1 METNDMWMTS
11 VIVGGTVFI
20 AFILIWFIGV
30 YLKKRVRFGSES
42 DQLLAPEPHNPWAE
56 KRQTPRLAVSWHATL
71 TTPQATVSAQLKDVS
86 HGGAFAACN
95 TPLPLNQRFGLAID
109 LPDGQALGL
118 NAVVVWSNSGVPA
131 DKVVNRGMGIRFIDN
146 DEVARQR
153 LRQALEAVV
162 AASKTGP
169 T

>member
-30 YLKKRVRFGSES
+30 YLKKRVRFGAES
-42 DQLLAPEPHNPWAE
+42 DPVLALEPHNPWAE
-56 KRQTPRLAVSWHATL
+56 KRQAARLAVSWHATL
-71 TTPQATVSAQLKDVS
+71 TTPQATAPVQLKDVS
-86 HGGAFAACN
+86 HGGAFAACKN
-95 TPLPLNQRFGLAID
+95 PLPLNQRFGLTIE
-109 LPDGQALGL
+109 LPDGQPLGL
-118 NAVVVWSNSGVPA
+118 NAVVVWSNSGVSA

-162 AASKTGP
+162 AASKTEP
-169 T
+169 K